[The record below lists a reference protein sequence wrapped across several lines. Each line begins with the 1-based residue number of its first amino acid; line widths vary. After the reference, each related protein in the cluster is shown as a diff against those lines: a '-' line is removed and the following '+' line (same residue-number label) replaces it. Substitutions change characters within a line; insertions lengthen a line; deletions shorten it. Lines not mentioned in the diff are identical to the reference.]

1 MFKFKLES
9 DGDNKTDKDFNN
21 WIPKTAAKLPRST
34 MAKIPED
41 DNGGLGD
48 STANYGE
55 GQQLKTKKNR
65 TINFQSRCSS
75 LFSRIHWD
83 GATFKSKNFHF

>member
-1 MFKFKLES
+1 MSQNVNILAQWFASWVNNSNVFKFKLES

-21 WIPKTAAKLPRST
+21 WIPKTAAKLPGST
-34 MAKIPED
+34 MAKVPED

-55 GQQLKTKKNR
+55 GQ
-65 TINFQSRCSS
+65 
-75 LFSRIHWD
+75 
-83 GATFKSKNFHF
+83 

>member
-21 WIPKTAAKLPRST
+21 WIPKTAAKLPGST
-34 MAKIPED
+34 MAKVPED

-55 GQQLKTKKNR
+55 GQ
-65 TINFQSRCSS
+65 
-75 LFSRIHWD
+75 
-83 GATFKSKNFHF
+83 